1 MPDVTKESADGVEV
15 FSQTANAW
23 LHAHVSLLAATGK
36 ITVCYSIQ
44 GKKCRKHLSPFT
56 KQIRVE
62 DEAEETEEEADP
74 DLSFHQVFRAAR
86 RFVLGDFDG
95 SEFSLEKTLEKAAQ
109 MERQQRHHELYVHAA
124 SASQATM
131 IARQA
136 SNNFREFG
144 ILFVDQENPEFNE
157 SFQRSACKRLSSEA
171 VLFKKRPQA
180 SDVAQGGEAH
190 NCGFMAALAAI
201 ADHQDGYLVRLLL
214 EEEDDLNQCG
224 CYRVSLFLNTS
235 SRNLQKYRQAH
246 PSLIA
251 SEKEVFF
258 SNTRNSI
265 KAEARGS
272 WRTIVVDDIVP
283 DSDGPRACR
292 PKGAVWPSI
301 IEKAFAKACGSYERT
316 NLLTLPTHW

>member
-1 MPDVTKESADGVEV
+1 MC
-15 FSQTANAW
+15 
-23 LHAHVSLLAATGK
+23 HVG
-36 ITVCYSIQ
+36 Q

-95 SEFSLEKTLEKAAQ
+95 SE
-109 MERQQRHHELYVHAA
+109 
-124 SASQATM
+124 
-131 IARQA
+131 
-136 SNNFREFG
+136 
-144 ILFVDQENPEFNE
+144 
-157 SFQRSACKRLSSEA
+157 
-171 VLFKKRPQA
+171 
-180 SDVAQGGEAH
+180 
-190 NCGFMAALAAI
+190 
-201 ADHQDGYLVRLLL
+201 
-214 EEEDDLNQCG
+214 NQCG

>member
-1 MPDVTKESADGVEV
+1 MC
-15 FSQTANAW
+15 
-23 LHAHVSLLAATGK
+23 HVG
-36 ITVCYSIQ
+36 Q

-109 MERQQRHHELYVHAA
+109 MERQQRR
-124 SASQATM
+124 SAGFKY
-131 IARQA
+131 IV
-136 SNNFREFG
+136 
-144 ILFVDQENPEFNE
+144 IPENPEFNE

-214 EEEDDLNQCG
+214 EEEDDLKLVRNLNQCG

-292 PKGAVWPSI
+292 PKGAVDLTDALVILTGQSTFR
-301 IEKAFAKACGSYERT
+301 IELARLNSAARKKLFKDLCEYKQRG
-316 NLLTLPTHW
+316 LLVTAGILQNEAQVLPNGLVTRHAYTLLDFIPLLDHTKRHR